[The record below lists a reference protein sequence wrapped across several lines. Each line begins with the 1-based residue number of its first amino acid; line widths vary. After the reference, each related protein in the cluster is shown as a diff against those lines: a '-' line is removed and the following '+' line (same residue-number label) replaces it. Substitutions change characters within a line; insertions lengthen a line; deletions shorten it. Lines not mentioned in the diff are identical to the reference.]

1 MPALLIIALLFVF
14 APHYL
19 MSIYVAT
26 DSSVDPTIAE
36 RWSEIL
42 RQGAPVLICLGIAA
56 IGDGL
61 QWVFRMVVV
70 GAGDTRWTLLAMVS
84 TAVLT
89 LSIPVWWLLRIAD
102 PALLASWQITP
113 LTASYVVFTVYSW
126 LIALIMFLR
135 FRYGPWQGMSVRQ

>member
-1 MPALLIIALLFVF
+1 
-14 APHYL
+14 
-19 MSIYVAT
+19 
-26 DSSVDPTIAE
+26 
-36 RWSEIL
+36 
-42 RQGAPVLICLGIAA
+42 
-56 IGDGL
+56 
-61 QWVFRMVVV
+61 
-70 GAGDTRWTLLAMVS
+70 MVS

>member
-1 MPALLIIALLFVF
+1 
-14 APHYL
+14 
-19 MSIYVAT
+19 
-26 DSSVDPTIAE
+26 
-36 RWSEIL
+36 
-42 RQGAPVLICLGIAA
+42 
-56 IGDGL
+56 
-61 QWVFRMVVV
+61 MVVV
-70 GAGDTRWTLLAMVS
+70 GAGDTRWTLVAMVS